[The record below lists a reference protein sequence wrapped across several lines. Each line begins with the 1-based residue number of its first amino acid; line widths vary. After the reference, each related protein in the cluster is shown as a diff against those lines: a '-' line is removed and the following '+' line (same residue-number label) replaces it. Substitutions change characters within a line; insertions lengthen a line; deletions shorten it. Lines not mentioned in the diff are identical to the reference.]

1 MKKSTTIRFTMN
13 IAATI
18 AILLTFASL
27 TSYLTSMAYAQTN
40 QTNKTTTGGA
50 TGTTTLNQTGAQITA
65 QPTTTMVN
73 QDNYTG
79 TTDKRHSQP
88 DY

>member
-1 MKKSTTIRFTMN
+1 MKKSTTIKYTMN

-40 QTNKTTTGGA
+40 QTNQTTTGGA
-50 TGTTTLNQTGAQITA
+50 TGTTPNQTGAQVTGPPETTVLNKTTIPA
-65 QPTTTMVN
+65 QQT
-73 QDNYTG
+73 NY
-79 TTDKRHSQP
+79 
-88 DY
+88 

>member
-1 MKKSTTIRFTMN
+1 MKKSTTIRYTVN

-40 QTNKTTTGGA
+40 QTNQTTTGGTTGA
-50 TGTTTLNQTGAQITA
+50 TAPNQTGAQVTGQPETTVLNKTTIPA
-65 QPTTTMVN
+65 QHNRQT
-73 QDNYTG
+73 
-79 TTDKRHSQP
+79 
-88 DY
+88 